1 MYLFFDTETSDLPR
15 RWNAPAAD
23 VDNWPRLVQICWVPA
38 TADGELSDPHTH
50 LIRPEGFRIAR
61 SATQVHGISTA
72 HARKHGEPL
81 GPVLVE
87 FVEAVEAADEIVAH
101 NIDFDVNIVGAELI
115 RGGMPNVLT
124 AKTQRCTMKESA
136 DYCKLP
142 GRYGYKWP
150 NLPELHRILFGESFA
165 GAHGAEADCLA
176 CLRCFFELQRRGA
189 I

>member
-15 RWNAPAAD
+15 RWNAPVTD
-23 VDNWPRLVQICWVPA
+23 VGNWPRLVQICWVLA
-38 TADGELSDPHTH
+38 TADGELSEPHTH
-50 LIRPEGFRIAR
+50 LIKPEGFRIAR
-61 SATQVHGISTA
+61 SATAVHGISTA
-72 HARKHGEPL
+72 HARDHGEPL
-81 GPVLVE
+81 GPVLE
-87 FVEAVEAADEIVAH
+87 AFVQAVEGVEEIVAH

-115 RGGMPNVLT
+115 RAGMPNVLP

-150 NLPELHRILFGESFA
+150 NLPELHRILFGESFT

-176 CLRCFFELQRRGA
+176 CLRCFFELQRRDA